1 MLVLSRRENESVII
15 DGEITVRVLG
25 INGSRVRLGID
36 APASV
41 NIQRNELV
49 VDLCHTG
56 SPTGFG
62 ALSNMM
68 QAQS

>member
-25 INGSRVRLGID
+25 VKGSRVRLGIN

-41 NIQRNELV
+41 PILRDELV
-49 VDLCHTG
+49 VDLDDAG
-56 SPTGFG
+56 SPIGFA
-62 ALSNMM
+62 ALASMLET
-68 QAQS
+68 QS